1 MAAVYASSRYMDLRN
16 NLCEELSRHDDMM
29 MDLAEMGITL
39 ENCEQ
44 WSQRVVFAVI
54 FVLFIVQLVRVS
66 KSPPEFSYPL
76 PGAVLTGFSL
86 LLALP
91 RLHDYVC
98 LCADVPAY
106 PPCAPP

>member
-1 MAAVYASSRYMDLRN
+1 MDLRN

-66 KSPPEFSYPL
+66 NPSGHTGRSLSTHAGP
-76 PGAVLTGFSL
+76 VLTGRFFLSFHSSTSSSR
-86 LLALP
+86 LP
-91 RLHDYVC
+91 PYSRGC
-98 LCADVPAY
+98 TRISTTSAAR
-106 PPCAPP
+106 AE